1 MAKSLASLRRVK
13 ADTPPLFV
21 AYGVHGVGK
30 TTLASGRIPRFY
42 SVQTEEARQA
52 AMELD
57 SFGDIDTFDD
67 VLTSIEALGT
77 EQHDYKTLVVDSIDA
92 MEPLIWRAV
101 CEENKWDSIETPGY
115 GKGYIIVDD
124 KWRTFLSYCRGLTSS
139 GIGVVLIAHSDITK
153 FNDPV
158 IGEYSRYGI
167 KLHKRAAAL
176 VQEAADVVCFCNYRV
191 SIKKEE
197 SGFNKTTRGVGGGT
211 RMLHFEERPGFL
223 AKNRYQMPP
232 DGIEYKPGKGYDA
245 ISKYFPK
252 EGSLDKA
259 REHFDKWAETVQP
272 AAE

>member
-13 ADTPPLFV
+13 ADTPPFEV
-21 AYGVHGVGK
+21 IYGVHGFGK
-30 TTLASGRIPRFY
+30 TTLASEHPDTVFI
-42 SVQTEEARQA
+42 QTEKGTPGGV
-52 AMELD
+52 ELT
-57 SFGDIDTFDD
+57 SFGQIDTFAD
-67 VLTSIEALGT
+67 VLDSMAVLLNEP
-77 EQHDYKTLVVDSIDA
+77 HDFKNVAIDSGDA
-92 MEPLIWRAV
+92 MEPMIWRAV

-124 KWRTFLSYCRGLTSS
+124 KWREFITYARGLTEA
-139 GIGVVLIAHSDITK
+139 GIGVIFIAHSDITK

-176 VQEAADVVCFCNYRV
+176 VQEAADIVCFCNYRV

-232 DGIEYKPGKGYDA
+232 DGIEYKAGHGYLA
-245 ISKYFPK
+245 ISKYFPDMT
-252 EGSLDKA
+252 SA
-259 REHFDKWAETVQP
+259 QVQQ